1 MTMSSILLV
10 GILAT
15 LTTTLSTASFG
26 LDLAL
31 AQMSDN
37 ASMGNMTMDMGNM
50 TSGNMTMD
58 MGNTTDASG
67 SISGVEDPF
76 DEGGGTP

>member
-1 MTMSSILLV
+1 MNLILFV

-15 LTTTLSTASFG
+15 LATALMTASFG
-26 LDLAL
+26 LDFAL

-37 ASMGNMTMDMGNM
+37 ASMGNMTMGNM
-50 TSGNMTMD
+50 TGGNMTMD
-58 MGNTTDASG
+58 MGNTSDASG

-76 DEGGGTP
+76 GPGP

>member
-1 MTMSSILLV
+1 MKPILFV

-15 LTTTLSTASFG
+15 MAAALTTASFG

-37 ASMGNMTMDMGNM
+37 ASMVNMTGGN
-50 TSGNMTMD
+50 TTGNMTMD

-67 SISGVEDPF
+67 SISGIEDPF
-76 DEGGGTP
+76 G

>member
-1 MTMSSILLV
+1 MNSILFV

-15 LTTTLSTASFG
+15 LATALTTASFG

-37 ASMGNMTMDMGNM
+37 ASMGNMTG
-50 TSGNMTMD
+50 GNMTMD
-58 MGNTTDASG
+58 MSNATDASG
-67 SISGVEDPF
+67 SVSGVEDPF
-76 DEGGGTP
+76 AEGGP